1 MAEEKTEVKEVVETK
16 KKKNVAQSVNP
27 NIFPLTTE
35 ALEVLSK
42 LYSMPQEEWGD
53 KLSSRDKE
61 ILQMP
66 MLFLAQK
73 MFTEFNYWTV
83 DLIKYLAF
91 LNGLDIKID
100 HGNWFIKIEEVRNE
114 G

>member
-1 MAEEKTEVKEVVETK
+1 MAEEKKTETTK
-16 KKKNVAQSVNP
+16 TNTTDKP
-27 NIFPLTTE
+27 EENILFPLTTE
-35 ALEVLSK
+35 ALNVISK
-42 LYSMPQEEWGD
+42 IYSMSEEEWAG
-53 KLSSRDKE
+53 LSNRDRE

-73 MFTEFNYWTV
+73 MCTEFGYWTV

-91 LNGLDIKID
+91 LNNLDIKID
-100 HGNWFIKIEEVRNE
+100 RGNWFIKIEEGQNE